1 MTGTATTATT
11 TKKERLPWRWR
22 RHWSLAATNGDAPLF
37 LLFRFRNSF
46 RSKES
51 GRNESQ
57 TKQRYP
63 LVAQLR
69 RRRSPLVGGGDQ
81 WRRSS
86 FSSLFFFCACPLYPR
101 LFFPFFFR
109 LSFCFFFCFFLF
121 LFPPFPASCFAEQVA
136 LATAPPDAD
145 DLSPRRRRQQV
156 GLTKLFFSFK
166 QKKTTLSTT
175 KRSGKKKRERS

>member
-22 RHWSLAATNGDAPLF
+22 RHWSPPASNGDAPLF

-86 FSSLFFFCACPLYPR
+86 FSSLFFFFCACPLCPR

-109 LSFCFFFCFFLF
+109 LSFFFLLFFCSYFHHFRR
-121 LFPPFPASCFAEQVA
+121 PV
-136 LATAPPDAD
+136 
-145 DLSPRRRRQQV
+145 SPNRWRWRRRRRTPTIYRRGV
-156 GLTKLFFSFK
+156 AGN
-166 QKKTTLSTT
+166 
-175 KRSGKKKRERS
+175 RSV